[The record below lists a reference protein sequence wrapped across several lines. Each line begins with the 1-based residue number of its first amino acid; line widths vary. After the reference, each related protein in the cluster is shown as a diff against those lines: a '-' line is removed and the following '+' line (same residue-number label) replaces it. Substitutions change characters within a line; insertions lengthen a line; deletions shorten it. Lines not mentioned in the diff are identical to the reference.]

1 MSDLLVIRIVPQAA
15 VDPNTFTSGYLNPS
29 GSGLGPLQITAF
41 DLSFDSPAAGQSI
54 GTATYIAP
62 TAGPSPTDG
71 QGLSQPLEAPDYA
84 TDPTSGIVQ
93 QYDVVPAVPFT
104 TRAYIQVESVA
115 TAIIVVPS
123 VPKFE
128 NLRIV
133 AQWGS
138 GPGATQIP
146 VTLDYYD
153 VATAAGPAP
162 SLNGWNPNA
171 SSPDPWAVLAAQ
183 KTSLYL
189 QLPAPGNVT
198 SGVGLSLPS
207 DGTPPP
213 FQQLLSAVQ
222 QVLSSDPGAA
232 VTATTTANAPAG
244 SSTVQI
250 PAATAGVVSGMT
262 VSAPAGIPAGAT
274 VVAFDPSSGTGEVT
288 LNQQLSADVPSGT
301 TVTFQTNIAALSLPQ
316 CQNIAYEIVWSQ
328 QPPLPTPPDPVEE
341 LYTNPPNTGPMVS
354 PNPNSSTNTPN
365 VNPYEGDRQ
374 QFEAELKSYYTI
386 ANSTADRLTNFVY
399 ALSAAVAQEEQSLA
413 ATQMLLSFP
422 ANPGATTGGSAT
434 DIEVILGG
442 VNTIQSPTNIGIPAG
457 YFYALTANMPAQQIA
472 HRSSIATGYRLSNL
486 LASFTTAIN
495 AGTISDAEPF
505 VTLTGSGSINAAQ
518 AARRIVALET
528 PTGSSTPL
536 APLDSV
542 ALATVAD
549 APSGAGL
556 TFASTALLK
565 TGMSVSGT
573 NIAPNT
579 KVASLTG
586 TAVTLD
592 TPLLGDCKSGSTI
605 VFTPAYPAGLIALM
619 QAWLAYPSTVP
630 PGTLS
635 SQSYQPG
642 DDDTDL
648 WPSQASAQP
657 AAFLNLVLCV
667 LTQDYMIP
675 PPFAVSLGDEITSSP
690 NLLSSATVG
699 ALAAVTDA
707 QWTSFFQA
715 QPTWVPP
722 GPGDTTARIQAF
734 IAEVRTLFAASSGG
748 PSASFV
754 LATSADTP
762 SGSALPFASTTGVIA
777 GMAVSGI
784 NIADG
789 TTVQS
794 VSSTSVTLSQP
805 IKGDVPSGSNITFK
819 VSVSGG
825 TAGSVPS
832 LLGSST
838 DWLTTCLTAYGAFTL
853 GSGFDLAKLQAA
865 AATVFPGDPN
875 GQQRVVDAL
884 VALDA
889 LYQVMK
895 TVAMPAGTDADAYEF
910 SVIEALY
917 ARGFTSASAITEI
930 SGNDF
935 PQALIGTVAYD
946 LAGAIYTSA
955 SAIAPPLSPVSAP
968 AGFQPINS
976 DGSLTNC
983 VPPPCAS
990 PLGPIAYLNEMLEL
1004 SALSTREALFASAV
1018 PLSTSADTPAGSS
1031 TLPFVWSA
1039 GVIAGMAVAGADIA
1053 AATTVS
1059 SVTATSVTLSQPI
1072 TGDIPSGSD
1081 ITFTP
1086 VTLGDAVG
1094 QRRGPIGDLSASCA
1108 NLDTALP
1115 LIDIVNESLEYM
1127 GSLATT
1133 PTCGT
1138 VYDTASDVL
1147 AGRPLCHDEPC
1158 PETDGDRACH
1168 QPDRIFAA
1176 LPQYSTPATPVASSD
1191 PLQSNSAV
1199 TPAVWN
1205 KLKSDFSSCR
1215 MPYSQALDVS
1225 RTYLG
1230 HFGSCRFE
1238 EMRTF
1243 RKCIREF
1250 VFDPTGE
1257 PAGFQSYLWRYPVR
1271 IDIAI
1276 EYLGITPEEY
1286 ELLFRGNPDPPC
1298 VVVDDQQPQQ
1308 QSERSAGPAVWQ
1320 LYGFASPD
1328 GDTPW
1333 TRTIIQLPEFLE
1345 RTCLSYCEFYEL
1357 WQSRFV
1363 TFGNGNDPDGLF
1375 PQCEPCC
1382 LDRLWLNFPEP
1393 QDPPPSAT
1401 DTPLQDNTESAPQQG
1416 LLELALFIR
1425 LWRKLNESCCFGYSF
1440 AQLRDICDVLR
1451 MFDDS
1456 GLNPDFIR
1464 QLAAFQMLRD
1474 RFGLKLTDHAG
1485 TPPPGAIDA
1494 DRTNLLALWV
1504 GPTAAKWGWAVRELC
1519 LGIVDHAKRHYHC
1532 EDRSSE
1538 FIDKLTNNLDTL
1550 SSLAGFDPT
1559 SGTDNWHA
1567 LPTHTLRFA
1576 EVLEKICASRFRI
1589 SEILFLFGAA
1599 DPAGSD
1605 DLFPLQEQSEASDQ
1619 PLDLPDDE
1627 RRFSLWHLR
1636 RELLD
1641 AEPPDMDTDEWHW
1654 QRIEA
1659 VLQDEFGFN
1668 AADVLDLGRHFFP
1681 HTLQRAGYQVDSAS
1695 RRFVSNL
1702 PVAQTT
1708 PANWT
1713 TPAGPFQYDP
1723 TTAGGQLWTEM
1734 HCPDSAVVA
1743 QLTDMPALNANEQAA
1758 VEDLYFQPKALLA
1771 LFAVLFPDFTDAAQH
1786 LIEDREEGDRWHY
1799 FRRHVAMCHH
1809 RAHILAG
1816 HLSRH
1821 VAAVTG
1827 QEWPDSEAAA
1837 LVILK
1842 QLLGDEN
1849 AATNDWENDSGDTPT
1864 VSWTPA
1870 PNGGAF
1876 AALLGLLGTG
1886 LVAEYKADGADV
1898 VWRDVSGSLH
1908 GFGMTRDRD
1917 NAPVPTVLPSMNAA
1931 LTAQQGT
1938 FAEIR
1943 NGFLVRS
1950 NDAALLGGA
1959 QGFDVTW
1966 SGALLVNEEGTYE
1979 FWAGA
1984 PTPGHEKPDH
1994 EAVESWQLRMVLKRG
2009 SRSWVILSHRW
2020 PGEEDRRS
2028 GCRSLRRGA
2037 YDVTLELVRPAP
2049 DHPHRQHAG
2058 FEVKYAG
2065 PDSDGERVVIPH
2077 RQLFSTAKDQPLG
2090 AGITGLSPAASL
2102 YLNRYYTS
2110 TFRDIRRT
2118 YLRVFMAL
2126 LFAHRLSLSGR
2137 RDRHGPSELGYM
2149 LAHPQ
2154 NFAGVTYYLS
2164 GGSYTAHVAG
2174 FDFNFLPVIDNYNP
2188 PTADSRAKPSQKR
2201 QQAMFD
2207 WAERLFDY
2215 TVARDEIFAR
2225 HQRQLWHLFVAA
2237 AAAPSPGAASL
2248 LEEIGVDGPNRN
2260 AELGYYQG
2268 QNVAAYVVSA
2278 PDLEDDRWGVR
2289 VWHADRWLRSLE
2301 CRFAAKHVGDARPDL
2316 WASGDPGALVGAE
2329 TQTGNANLLTFV
2341 CDGCFENGEPRRYDE
2356 LRRLN
2361 DGLRE
2366 RGRRALV
2373 DWLRHMDRVPL
2384 PWLPDQFAKTPRDLS
2399 DLLLVD
2405 VDAGIRE
2412 KASRIDDA
2420 ITAVHNLVR
2429 RARLHLEPMW
2439 TISREFAE
2447 LWDQEFATFHTW
2459 QACKRRRLYK
2469 ENWVEWDDLRRA
2481 RGVEA
2486 FRLLEDDLRTKSLS
2500 VAVPGGIDW
2509 WPAEKPP
2516 ARDPAPLQERQPA
2529 ALQLL
2534 PAEREGLNLLGTPER
2549 DGRLSWL
2556 AAVPSSNGSNGSDGE
2571 VEASLSSDENLPYWI
2586 EAAMRA
2592 GTSFLRIAAAG
2603 LPPAATLFRPL
2614 RAADNHECVTCCEE
2628 CGCRHAPLVDE
2639 YYFWLIPA
2647 EVYQPA
2653 PVPALS
2659 GAPSGGTT
2667 TAGYQYGYQND
2678 FYDPAQQQ
2686 SAVWQDDSQLAQL
2699 LEWQPA
2705 QAVRLAWCRIHNG
2718 EFQQPRRSA
2727 GAVVIDPTV
2736 SGDLQF
2742 LGRIGDS
2749 LTFQVTNGTPP
2760 VGYADTSSPG
2770 FRYDI
2775 AVDDATTLPQVLAP
2789 QSPSTFLGTSLPA
2802 YPWFLFVNP
2811 GEPLLPLSPFV
2822 PSLTIARALRSGCR
2836 FEPALAWYREV
2847 FDPLQTDCTWIDCTS
2862 DTTQA
2867 APLNA
2872 APSSSAAATGPDG
2885 VHPPTPTPAV
2895 VGAGESAPATPSP
2908 AGVAANPA
2916 PSAPASG
2923 AALAG
2928 TAAADTNVLDAPAPS
2943 PAPPAALELAVAP
2956 GPPASAM
2963 APLAVLSPA
2972 RTAVGGACCD
2982 STEISCDQARDR
2994 SVMLHYL
3001 ETLVEWSDAVT
3012 RRGRSS
3018 EAYQQ
3023 SRVILDAAS
3032 MILGKP
3038 PVTVQLPSPT
3048 TTATVSTFVPA
3059 FPPLNPRLLGIYELV
3074 NDRLQVVRSYLNS
3087 NRLRDSTV
3095 DGQEPYFGSDPVR
3108 QGWRAE
3114 VTRCDE
3120 QAEWCHVRSPYR
3132 FGTLIQKAHEHA
3144 SRVIELTNSLQA
3156 AFEKG
3161 DAEYLAAMSAR
3172 HQRELLVLGLDAKK
3186 DQWRDADWQVEVLQ
3200 KTKAVSQANLVY
3212 YNGLIQQGL
3221 IDGEIAYQDLTEAS
3235 MVLRTVGNGIEM
3247 SGAASDAAGNYFTGV
3262 AGFGG
3267 SPLIYSQ
3274 LPIGQPL
3281 GASLASIARTLIAL
3295 ADIANTTAGLELT
3308 EAGWERRAVEW
3319 AHQAQVLTIEIQ
3331 QIERQILGAQRRRD
3345 QFLQELNV
3353 AQRQVEQ
3360 AAEVQ
3365 DFLRDKFS
3373 AHDRYLYL
3381 QKETSGLLATSWD
3394 LAMNAARQAQQA
3406 FNVER
3411 GHTTR
3416 DFLSECMWSDLHEG
3430 LMAGERLST
3439 ALHRMEKAYLDE
3451 NIREYEL
3458 TKEFSLRLHF
3468 PAEFLRL
3475 RTTGFCEIEIPE
3487 WMYDLDYPGFYMRR
3501 IRNMTVTIPCVTGPY
3516 TGVNCRLTLL
3526 SSMTRID
3533 PRLTAPTHECCCAPE
3548 PGCPECGEEQRLAHE
3563 YLPCQDD
3570 PRIVRQYGACE
3581 AIATSTGRND
3591 SGLFVLDF
3599 NDPRYVPFEYSG
3611 AVCRMRI
3618 ELPRENNY
3626 WRRESL
3632 TDLMIRVAH
3641 TAREGGEPLRRAAS
3655 LAAKTR
3661 LPGDGWRFLDVRHEF
3676 PDAWQLLVDRWSE
3689 DRDEGHL
3696 RLRLHR
3702 GMFPYVPGGREIW
3715 IDEMAVF
3722 FGTDDCEACCC
3733 PPSEG
3738 CPCPEPGKR
3747 ASTVISFGEC
3757 HAEDGKQREIHC
3769 HRVPVFGD
3777 LYCGVFD
3784 AHIGPLAERHHAEVE
3799 FRFHDSDCRFD
3810 QVFLVCRYRVRPES
3824 PDKCEEFA
3832 QGGRPLRAGR
3842 SMSS

>member
-1 MSDLLVIRIVPQAA
+1 MSELLVIRIVPQAA

-29 GSGLGPLQITAF
+29 GSGLGPLQITAL
-41 DLSFDSPAAGQSI
+41 DLSFDSPTPGQGI
-54 GTATYIAP
+54 GTAVYVP
-62 TAGPSPTDG
+62 STAGPSPTNG
-71 QGLSQPLEAPDYA
+71 QGSSQILQAPTYA
-84 TDPTSGIVQ
+84 NDPASGIVQ
-93 QYDVVPAVPFT
+93 QYDVVPAVPFSS
-104 TRAYIQVESVA
+104 RAYIQVESVA

-128 NLRIV
+128 NLRIL

-146 VTLDYYD
+146 VALDYYD

-162 SLNGWNPNA
+162 SLNGWDPNT
-171 SSPDPWAVLAAQ
+171 SSPDPWSVLAAQ
-183 KTSLYL
+183 KPSLYL
-189 QLPAPGNVT
+189 QLPAPANLT
-198 SGVGLSLPS
+198 SGVGLTLPS

-213 FQQLLSAVQ
+213 FEQLLPAVQ
-222 QVLSSDPGAA
+222 QVLSGDPGAA
-232 VTATTTANAPAG
+232 VTATATATASAG
-244 SSTVQI
+244 SSTVEI

-262 VSAPAGIPAGAT
+262 VSAPAGIPAGTT
-274 VVAFDPSSGTGEVT
+274 VVAFDPSSGTGKVT
-288 LNQQLSADVPSGT
+288 LNQELSADVSSGT
-301 TVTFQTNIAALSLPQ
+301 TVTFQANIAALSLPQ

-354 PNPNSSTNTPN
+354 ANPNSNTGTPN

-374 QFEAELKSYYTI
+374 QFEAELKSYYTM

-413 ATQMLLSFP
+413 ATQMLFSFP
-422 ANPGATTGGSAT
+422 ANPSAASGGSAT
-434 DIEVILGG
+434 DLEVILGG
-442 VNTIQSPTNIGIPAG
+442 VDTIQSPTNIGIPAG

-472 HRSSIATGYRLSNL
+472 HSPSIATGYRLSNL

-542 ALATVAD
+542 ALTTTAD

-556 TFASTALLK
+556 TFASTAMLK
-565 TGMSVSGT
+565 TAMSVSGT

-579 KVASLTG
+579 NVASLTG
-586 TAVTLD
+586 TTVTLD
-592 TPLLGDCKSGSTI
+592 TPLLGDCRTGSTI
-605 VFTPAYPAGLIALM
+605 IFTPAYPAGLTALM

-630 PGTLS
+630 PGALS
-635 SQSYQPG
+635 SQSYQPS
-642 DDDTDL
+642 DDDTDF

-667 LTQDYMIP
+667 LTQGYMIP
-675 PPFAVSLGDEITSSP
+675 PPYAVSLGDEITSSP

-707 QWTSFFQA
+707 QWSSFFQV
-715 QPTWVPP
+715 QPTWLPP

-754 LATSADTP
+754 LATGADTP
-762 SGSALPFASTTGVIA
+762 SGSSLPFASTTGVIA

-789 TTVQS
+789 TTVQT
-794 VSSTSVTLSQP
+794 VSSTSVTLSGP
-805 IKGDVPSGSNITFK
+805 IKADVPIGSNITFK

-865 AATVFPGDPN
+865 AATVFLGDPN
-875 GQQRVVDAL
+875 AQQWVVDAL

-889 LYQVMK
+889 LYQVMNP
-895 TVAMPAGTDADAYEF
+895 VAMPAGTDADAYEF
-910 SVIEALY
+910 SVVEALY
-917 ARGFTSASAITEI
+917 ARGFTSASTITEI

-935 PQALIGTVAYD
+935 QRALVGTVAYD

-955 SAIAPPLSPVSAP
+955 SAIAPPGSSVSAP
-968 AGFQPINS
+968 AGFQPINA

-990 PLGPIAYLNEMLEL
+990 PLGPIAYLSEMLEL

-1018 PLSTSADTPAGSS
+1018 SLSTSADTPAGS

-1039 GVIAGMAVAGADIA
+1039 GVIAGMAVTGANVAD
-1053 AATTVS
+1053 ATTVS

-1072 TGDIPSGSD
+1072 SGDIPAGSG

-1094 QRRGPIGDLSASCA
+1094 QRRGPIGDLSASCS
-1108 NLDTALP
+1108 NLDTGLP
-1115 LIDIVNESLEYM
+1115 LIDIINESLEYM

-1147 AGRPLCHDEPC
+1147 AGHPLCHDEPC
-1158 PETDGDRACH
+1158 PEKDEDRACH
-1168 QPDRIFAA
+1168 QPDRIFSA
-1176 LPQYSTPATPVASSD
+1176 LPQYSTPATPVDSTD

-1205 KLKSDFSSCR
+1205 SLKSDFTSCCL
-1215 MPYSQALDVS
+1215 PYSQALDVS

-1250 VFDPTGE
+1250 VFDPTSE

-1298 VVVDDQQPQQ
+1298 VLVDDRQPQQ
-1308 QSERSAGPAVWQ
+1308 QSERSGEPAVWQ
-1320 LYGFASPD
+1320 LYGFASTD
-1328 GDTPW
+1328 GDIAW

-1357 WQSRFV
+1357 WQSQFV
-1363 TFGNGNDPDGLF
+1363 RFGNGDDPDGLF

-1393 QDPPPSAT
+1393 QDSPPAPDS
-1401 DTPLQDNTESAPQQG
+1401 PRQDDTESAPQQG

-1425 LWRKLNESCCFGYSF
+1425 LWRKLNESCCFCYSF

-1451 MFDDS
+1451 MFDGS

-1474 RFGLKLTDHAG
+1474 RFGLKLKDHAN
-1485 TPPPGAIDA
+1485 TQPAGAIDA

-1504 GPTAAKWGWAVRELC
+1504 GPTAAQWGWAVRELC

-1532 EDRSSE
+1532 EDRPSE

-1550 SSLAGFDPT
+1550 SGLAGFDPT
-1559 SGTDNWHA
+1559 SATDNWHA

-1576 EVLEKICASRFRI
+1576 EVLEKICASDFRI
-1589 SEILFLFGAA
+1589 GEILYLFGAD
-1599 DPAGSD
+1599 DPAGSE
-1605 DLFPLQEQSEASDQ
+1605 DLFPLQEQSEANDH
-1619 PLDLPDDE
+1619 PLALPDDE

-1636 RELLD
+1636 CELLD
-1641 AEPPDMDTDEWHW
+1641 AETPDMDSDEWHW

-1659 VLQDEFGFN
+1659 VLQEEFGFN
-1668 AADVLDLGRHFFP
+1668 ATDVLDLGRHFFP

-1695 RRFVSNL
+1695 RRFASNL

-1734 HCPDSAVVA
+1734 PCPDSVVVA
-1743 QLTDMPALNANEQAA
+1743 QLTGMPTLKADEQAG
-1758 VEDLYFQPKALLA
+1758 VQDLYFQPRALLA

-1786 LIEDREEGDRWHY
+1786 LIEDREEDDRWRY
-1799 FRRHVAMCHH
+1799 FQRHVAICHH
-1809 RAHILAG
+1809 RAHILAA
-1816 HLSRH
+1816 HLCRH

-1842 QLLGDEN
+1842 RLFGDEN
-1849 AATNDWENDSGDTPT
+1849 AATTDWESDSGNTPT
-1864 VSWTPA
+1864 LSWTPA

-1886 LVAEYKADGADV
+1886 LVAEYKADGAGV
-1898 VWRDVSGSLH
+1898 VWREVSGSLD
-1908 GFGMTRDRD
+1908 GFGMTRDRE
-1917 NAPVPTVLPSMNAA
+1917 NASVPTVLPSMNAA

-1959 QGFDVTW
+1959 QGFDITW

-1984 PTPGHEKPDH
+1984 PTPGNEKPDH
-1994 EAVESWQLRMVLKRG
+1994 EAVESWRWRMMLKRG

-2020 PGEEDRRS
+2020 PGEEDRHS
-2028 GCRSLRRGA
+2028 GCRSLRHGA
-2037 YDVTLELVRPAP
+2037 YDLTLELVRPVP

-2065 PDSDGERVVIPH
+2065 PDSDCERVVIPH

-2090 AGITGLSPAASL
+2090 EGITGLSPAASL

-2118 YLRVFMAL
+2118 YQRAFKAL
-2126 LFAHRLSLSGR
+2126 LFAHRLSLSGC

-2154 NFAGVTYYLS
+2154 NFAGVTYYPS
-2164 GGSYTAHVAG
+2164 GGSYTAHLAA
-2174 FDFNFLPVIDNYNP
+2174 FDFNFLPVIDDYNA

-2225 HQRQLWHLFVAA
+2225 HERRFWHLFVAA
-2237 AAAPSPGAASL
+2237 AAAPSPDAAPL
-2248 LEEIGVDGPNRN
+2248 LEAIGVDGPKRN
-2260 AELGYYQG
+2260 AELRYYQG
-2268 QNVAAYVVSA
+2268 QNVAAYLVSA

-2301 CRFAAKHVGDARPDL
+2301 CHFAAKQVGDARPDL
-2316 WASGDPGALVGAE
+2316 WASCDPSALVGAE

-2341 CDGCFENGEPRRYDE
+2341 CDGCFENGEPRRYHE
-2356 LRRLN
+2356 LTRLN

-2373 DWLRHMDRVPL
+2373 DWLCHMDRVPL
-2384 PWLPDQFAKTPRDLS
+2384 PWLPDQFAQTPRDLS

-2405 VDAGIRE
+2405 VEAGIRE

-2439 TISREFAE
+2439 PINREFME
-2447 LWDQEFATFHTW
+2447 LWDQEFATFHIW

-2469 ENWVEWDDLRRA
+2469 ENWVEWDDLRAA

-2500 VAVPGGIDW
+2500 VAVPGGADW
-2509 WPAEKPP
+2509 WPGEKPP
-2516 ARDPAPLQERQPA
+2516 ACDPAPLQEIEPA

-2549 DGRLSWL
+2549 GGRPSWL
-2556 AAVPSSNGSNGSDGE
+2556 AAAPSSNISNGDNGE
-2571 VEASLSSDENLPYWI
+2571 VEASISSDEGLPYWI
-2586 EAAMRA
+2586 EAAMHA
-2592 GTSFLRIAAAG
+2592 GTTFWRIAASG
-2603 LPPAATLFRPL
+2603 LPPAGTLFRPH
-2614 RAADNHECVTCCEE
+2614 RVADNHECVSCCEE
-2628 CGCRHAPLVDE
+2628 CGCRHAPRVDE

-2647 EVYQPA
+2647 EVYTPA
-2653 PVPALS
+2653 SVPSLS

-2727 GAVVIDPTV
+2727 GAVLIDPTV

-2742 LGRIGDS
+2742 LGRMGDS
-2749 LTFQVTNGTPP
+2749 LTFQVTNGIPP
-2760 VGYADTSSPG
+2760 VGCADTSSPG

-2775 AVDDATTLPQVLAP
+2775 AVDDASTLPEVLAP

-2802 YPWFLFVNP
+2802 YPWFLFVKP

-2822 PSLTIARALRSGCR
+2822 PSLTIARALRSDCH
-2836 FEPALAWYREV
+2836 FEPALAWYRQV
-2847 FDPLQTDCTWIDCTS
+2847 LDPLQTDCTWIDCTS
-2862 DTTQA
+2862 DA
-2867 APLNA
+2867 ARGVLLDA
-2872 APSSSAAATGPDG
+2872 APSS
-2885 VHPPTPTPAV
+2885 
-2895 VGAGESAPATPSP
+2895 
-2908 AGVAANPA
+2908 
-2916 PSAPASG
+2916 
-2923 AALAG
+2923 
-2928 TAAADTNVLDAPAPS
+2928 TAA
-2943 PAPPAALELAVAP
+2943 AALELTEARPVPATAP
-2956 GPPASAM
+2956 GAILNPP
-2963 APLAVLSPA
+2963 
-2972 RTAVGGACCD
+2972 RTAPGDACCD

-2994 SVMLHYL
+2994 SVVLHYL
-3001 ETLVEWSDAVT
+3001 ETLVEWSDAVS

-3023 SRVILDAAS
+3023 ARVILDAAS
-3032 MILGKP
+3032 MILGKA

-3059 FPPLNPRLLGIYELV
+3059 FPPLNPRLLELYELV
-3074 NDRLQVVRSYLNS
+3074 NGRLQMVRLYLNS

-3095 DGQEPYFGSDPVR
+3095 DGQQPYFGSDPVR
-3108 QGWRAE
+3108 EGWSTE
-3114 VTRCDE
+3114 ITRCDE

-3132 FGTLIQKAHEHA
+3132 FSTLIQKAHEHA
-3144 SRVIELTNSLQA
+3144 SRVIEVTNSLQA

-3161 DAEYLAAMSAR
+3161 DAEYLSAMTAR
-3172 HQRELLVLGLDAKK
+3172 HQRELLVLGLDEKK

-3281 GASLASIARTLIAL
+3281 GSSLASIARTLIAL

-3319 AHQAQVLTIEIQ
+3319 NHQVQILTIEIQ

-3353 AQRQVEQ
+3353 AQRQIEH

-3365 DFLRDKFS
+3365 NFLRDKFS
-3373 AHDRYLYL
+3373 AQDLYLYL
-3381 QKETSGLLATSWD
+3381 QKETSGLLAQSWD
-3394 LAMNAARQAQQA
+3394 LAMNAARQAQRA

-3416 DFLSECMWSDLHEG
+3416 DFLSECVWGDLHEG
-3430 LMAGERLST
+3430 LTAGEKLST
-3439 ALHRMEKAYLDE
+3439 ALHRMEKVYLDE

-3516 TGVNCRLTLL
+3516 TGVNCRVTLL
-3526 SSMTRID
+3526 SSVTRID
-3533 PRLTAPTHECCCAPE
+3533 PRLKAPTHECCCAPE
-3548 PGCPECGEEQRLAHE
+3548 PCCPECGEEQRLAHE
-3563 YLPCQDD
+3563 YLPCPDD

-3626 WRRESL
+3626 WHRESL

-3676 PDAWQLLVDRWSE
+3676 PDAWQLLVDRWEEGS
-3689 DRDEGHL
+3689 DEGHL

-3715 IDEMAVF
+3715 IDELAVF
-3722 FGTDDCEACCC
+3722 FGTDDCGACCC

-3738 CPCPEPGKR
+3738 CSCPESGKR

-3757 HAEDGKQREIHC
+3757 HAEDEERREIDC

-3784 AHIGPLAERHHAEVE
+3784 AHIGPLAERHHSEVE
-3799 FRFHDSDCRFD
+3799 FRFHDRDCRFD
-3810 QVFLVCRYRVRPES
+3810 QAFLICRYRVMPES
-3824 PDKCEEFA
+3824 SDNCEDFA
-3832 QGGRPLRAGR
+3832 RVGRALRNGL
-3842 SMSS
+3842 STSS